1 MQIGVIRGPL
11 TENEKSRRRSLG
23 LCMYCGRPG
32 HQVREC
38 RAKPPSRSGEPA
50 QPTTSVATHDLC
62 TVTPSHIIVSLLLQ
76 WDQCAVPLRTM
87 IDSGASGCFVDEKIA
102 ISLGIPIVSKSRSYA
117 IQLLDG
123 SSPISGPIIKETRP
137 LLVSLGTEHRDTIVF
152 DIVTSPVFP
161 AVLGLNW
168 LRRNNPSINWSSGA
182 VSFNAETNISTTD
195 LHACTTPAIAMCL
208 EVPEPY
214 QAFSHVFEKKG
225 ADTLPPHRPY
235 DCPVDL
241 LPGAPIPYGRIYPL
255 SEPELLVLKD
265 YIDDNLE
272 KGFIRPST
280 SPAGAPI
287 FFVGKKDGGLRPC
300 VDYRAMNAITI
311 KNKYPLPLI
320 SELMDRLRSANI
332 FTKLDLRGAYN
343 LIRVKSGDEWK
354 TAFRSRYGHYE
365 YMGMPYGLCNAP
377 ATFQR
382 FLNDVFR
389 DILDSYIIIYLDD
402 ILIYSE
408 DLKAHREHVKTVL
421 RRLQE
426 QRLYAKA
433 EKCIFDTDTV
443 EFLGFIISPGNIRMD
458 PTKTEAVATWPVPAN
473 KKGVQSFIGFCN
485 FYRKFIRGFSTIIR
499 PLTRLTRQD
508 IKFIWTEDAQKA
520 FHKLKNMFTQ
530 APILTL
536 PDPTYPYVLEV
547 DASEFA
553 VGAVLSQRLV
563 KTGRIHPVY
572 FFSKG
577 LSPAERNYDVGERE
591 LLAIKMALEEWRHL
605 LEGAR
610 HPVTVFTDHRNLEYL
625 QRARRLK
632 PRQAR
637 WALFISR
644 FDLHITYRPG
654 RKNGK
659 ADALSRI
666 GNPERTREQETILP
680 STCFLTQENTLWQMI
695 ARNTP
700 SLQEAPTGIPFS
712 EKDGFLIH
720 RERIYVPP
728 LAVTAVLQHFHDST
742 LGGHRGIHKTSDI
755 IKRSFW
761 WPHMSRTI
769 TEYITNCPICIRMKT
784 SRHRPQGL
792 LHPLPVPSVP
802 WSDIAMDF
810 IVELPKSSKHD
821 TVMVVVDRFTKMAHF
836 IPLVG
841 LPTATETA
849 SVFIKE
855 IFRLHGLP
863 STIVTDRGTQFT
875 ARFWRAFCK
884 GLHIT
889 QALTSAYHPQANG
902 QTERTNGILEQ
913 YLRCYISHLQHD
925 WF

>member
-1 MQIGVIRGPL
+1 
-11 TENEKSRRRSLG
+11 
-23 LCMYCGRPG
+23 
-32 HQVREC
+32 
-38 RAKPPSRSGEPA
+38 
-50 QPTTSVATHDLC
+50 
-62 TVTPSHIIVSLLLQ
+62 
-76 WDQCAVPLRTM
+76 
-87 IDSGASGCFVDEKIA
+87 
-102 ISLGIPIVSKSRSYA
+102 
-117 IQLLDG
+117 
-123 SSPISGPIIKETRP
+123 
-137 LLVSLGTEHRDTIVF
+137 
-152 DIVTSPVFP
+152 
-161 AVLGLNW
+161 
-168 LRRNNPSINWSSGA
+168 
-182 VSFNAETNISTTD
+182 
-195 LHACTTPAIAMCL
+195 
-208 EVPEPY
+208 
-214 QAFSHVFEKKG
+214 
-225 ADTLPPHRPY
+225 
-235 DCPVDL
+235 
-241 LPGAPIPYGRIYPL
+241 
-255 SEPELLVLKD
+255 
-265 YIDDNLE
+265 
-272 KGFIRPST
+272 
-280 SPAGAPI
+280 
-287 FFVGKKDGGLRPC
+287 
-300 VDYRAMNAITI
+300 MNAITI
-311 KNKYPLPLI
+311 KDKYPLPLI

-365 YMGMPYGLCNAP
+365 YMVMPYGLCNAP

-389 DILDSYIIIYLDD
+389 DILDSYIVIYLDD
-402 ILIYSE
+402 ILIYSQ
-408 DLKAHREHVKTVL
+408 DLETHRKHVKTVL

-433 EKCIFDTDTV
+433 EKCIFDTDKV

-458 PTKTEAVATWPVPAN
+458 PSKTEAVATWPVPAN

-485 FYRKFIRGFSTIIR
+485 FYRKFIRNFSTIIR
-499 PLTRLTRQD
+499 PLTRLTKQD
-508 IKFIWTEDAQKA
+508 VTFSWTEDAQKA

-536 PDPTYPYVLEV
+536 PDPTYPYIIEV

-563 KTGRIHPVY
+563 KTGRVHPVC

-605 LEGAR
+605 LEGTR

-637 WALFISR
+637 WALFFSR
-644 FDLHITYRPG
+644 FDLYITFRPG

-680 STCFLTQENTLWQMI
+680 STCFLTQENTLWQLI

-712 EKDGFLIH
+712 EKDGFLVH
-720 RERIYVPP
+720 QERIYVPP

-742 LGGHRGIHKTSDI
+742 LGGHGGIHKTSNT

-761 WPHMSRTI
+761 WPHMSKTI
-769 TEYITNCPICIRMKT
+769 TEYITNCPTCIRMKT

-792 LHPLPVPSVP
+792 LQPLPVPSVP

-810 IVELPKSSKHD
+810 IVELPKSLKHD
-821 TVMVVVDRFTKMAHF
+821 TIMVVVDRFTKMAHF

-841 LPTATETA
+841 LPTSTETA
-849 SVFIKE
+849 SVFIRE

-925 WF
+925 WVAYLPLAEFAYNNQVQRSTTMTPFYINTGYHPSMLPGSPLETNIPKADERLSLIHKNYRLVRTELLKAQRRFKFYADHHRRPAPIYREGDKVWLSARNINLFCPSRKLGPRFLGPFTIDRVLSPVVVRLRLP

>member
-1 MQIGVIRGPL
+1 MEPASIPDTLALITNQLSNLTHSIVDLQNNQAAIQNHLSRLDQAQGAEGITEPPAEAPSVTEISATSHEPYVSPPNKFDGDRKQFRVFITSCQIMFSIQRKTYASDFVKIRTVISLLTGKPQVWAHHLLRTAHPSLRTWNTFYNALEAMYEDPNRLASAAQALELLKQGKDDVEDYITEFKHLALDSEWNEPALLAQFRKGLSEVLKDELARTGIPSSLEATMTLCTQIDRRLRERRAERSASHVHTPVKRYMQTPPVITSTTSPSEEEPMQIGVVRGPL

-76 WDQCAVPLRTM
+76 WDQCAVPLRAM

-102 ISLGIPIVSKSRSYA
+102 VSLGIPIVPKSHSYA

-123 SSPISGPIIKETRP
+123 SSPISGPIVKETRP
-137 LLVSLGTEHRDTIVF
+137 LLVSLGTTHRDTIVF
-152 DIVTSPVFP
+152 DVVTSPVFP

-168 LRRNNPSINWSSGA
+168 LRRNNPSIDWSSGA
-182 VSFNAETNISTTD
+182 VSFGTETNIPTTD
-195 LHACTTPAIAMCL
+195 LHTCKNLTIAMCL

-241 LPGAPIPYGRIYPL
+241 LPGAPIPYGRLYPL

-265 YIDDNLE
+265 YIDDNLQ

-311 KNKYPLPLI
+311 KDKYPLPLI

-365 YMGMPYGLCNAP
+365 YMVMPYGLCNAP

-389 DILDSYIIIYLDD
+389 DILDSYIVIYLDD
-402 ILIYSE
+402 ILIYSQ
-408 DLKAHREHVKTVL
+408 DLETHRKHVKTVL

-433 EKCIFDTDTV
+433 EKCIFDTDKV

-458 PTKTEAVATWPVPAN
+458 PSKTEAVATWPVPAN

-485 FYRKFIRGFSTIIR
+485 FYRKFIRNFSTIIR
-499 PLTRLTRQD
+499 PLTR
-508 IKFIWTEDAQKA
+508 
-520 FHKLKNMFTQ
+520 
-530 APILTL
+530 
-536 PDPTYPYVLEV
+536 
-547 DASEFA
+547 
-553 VGAVLSQRLV
+553 
-563 KTGRIHPVY
+563 
-572 FFSKG
+572 
-577 LSPAERNYDVGERE
+577 
-591 LLAIKMALEEWRHL
+591 
-605 LEGAR
+605 
-610 HPVTVFTDHRNLEYL
+610 
-625 QRARRLK
+625 
-632 PRQAR
+632 
-637 WALFISR
+637 
-644 FDLHITYRPG
+644 
-654 RKNGK
+654 
-659 ADALSRI
+659 
-666 GNPERTREQETILP
+666 
-680 STCFLTQENTLWQMI
+680 
-695 ARNTP
+695 
-700 SLQEAPTGIPFS
+700 
-712 EKDGFLIH
+712 
-720 RERIYVPP
+720 
-728 LAVTAVLQHFHDST
+728 
-742 LGGHRGIHKTSDI
+742 
-755 IKRSFW
+755 
-761 WPHMSRTI
+761 
-769 TEYITNCPICIRMKT
+769 
-784 SRHRPQGL
+784 
-792 LHPLPVPSVP
+792 
-802 WSDIAMDF
+802 
-810 IVELPKSSKHD
+810 
-821 TVMVVVDRFTKMAHF
+821 
-836 IPLVG
+836 
-841 LPTATETA
+841 
-849 SVFIKE
+849 
-855 IFRLHGLP
+855 
-863 STIVTDRGTQFT
+863 
-875 ARFWRAFCK
+875 
-884 GLHIT
+884 
-889 QALTSAYHPQANG
+889 
-902 QTERTNGILEQ
+902 
-913 YLRCYISHLQHD
+913 
-925 WF
+925 